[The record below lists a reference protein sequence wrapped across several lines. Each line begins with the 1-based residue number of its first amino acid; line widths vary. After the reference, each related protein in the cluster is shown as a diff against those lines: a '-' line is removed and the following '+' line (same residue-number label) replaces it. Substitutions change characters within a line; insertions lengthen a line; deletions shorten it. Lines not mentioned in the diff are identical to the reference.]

1 MSALFNFIDKINY
14 NLGLRIF
21 KNSNLLSY
29 NLYNHYYKKNI
40 CNLDYLKHEFINTY
54 YKNGYA
60 KLGRV
65 NNEKLKEL
73 NKHLEAQKP
82 SNNNDFLFHY
92 KITPEMLKILKSILQ
107 SDLDE
112 QIKLIESYY
121 NQKLVLTFLTISRNY
136 PSSKNNETYSNFF
149 HTDGYAYNM
158 FKIFINLHDVGIE
171 NGPLTLVKKE
181 YSKDFLKKLNYKNRN
196 SYNKDKLN
204 INDEIFFN
212 NVGKKGE
219 ALLCSTTELIH
230 RAGDPTPGNY
240 RDMIFFNFVA
250 HPTKENISLFEYE
263 DKIFDDGLIKKLSKI
278 KGLKNLIKYYREN
291 LRKKTL

>member
-82 SNNNDFLFHY
+82 SNNNEFLFHY

-136 PSSKNNETYSNFF
+136 PSSKTNETYSNFF

-171 NGPLTLVKKE
+171 NGPLTLVKKK

>member
-14 NLGLRIF
+14 NLGLLIF
-21 KNSNLLSY
+21 KNSNLLSF

-136 PSSKNNETYSNFF
+136 PSSKTNETYSNFF